1 MKKYFVLIVFASC
14 LFNANSQ
21 VFTSYSAG
29 NPWRLDSSNDYC
41 ESSEKERHLW
51 QSINFF
57 AKSIVNTFPA
67 VPPEQ
72 LSYIKTEQESGNSNR
87 QINITLNP
95 FYKIKSTLETAE
107 NLEILSRDYIKHQ
120 NIMTYLKKTEFIGR
134 TMANVRST
142 AFDLYDT
149 KDLSRE
155 LESRGYR
162 IEEKNLRDTYLGILS
177 LQTTMI
183 NHLICYGKNNIRT
196 R

>member
-1 MKKYFVLIVFASC
+1 MKKYSFLIILIFWFFKA
-14 LFNANSQ
+14 NAQ
-21 VFTSYSAG
+21 VFPSYSAG
-29 NPWRLDSSNDYC
+29 NPWRLEFSNEYC
-41 ESSEKERHLW
+41 ESSEKEKHLW

-57 AKSIVNTFPA
+57 AKSILNTFPA

-72 LSYIKTEQESGNSNR
+72 LSYIKNEQESGNSNR
-87 QINITLNP
+87 QMNITFNP
-95 FYKIKSTLETAE
+95 FYKIKDTLETAE

-142 AFDLYDT
+142 AFDLDDA
-149 KDLSRE
+149 KKLSRD

-162 IEEKNLRDTYLGILS
+162 IEEKNLTEAYLGIFS
-177 LQTTMI
+177 LRSTMI
-183 NHLICYGKNNIRT
+183 SHLICYGKNNIRT